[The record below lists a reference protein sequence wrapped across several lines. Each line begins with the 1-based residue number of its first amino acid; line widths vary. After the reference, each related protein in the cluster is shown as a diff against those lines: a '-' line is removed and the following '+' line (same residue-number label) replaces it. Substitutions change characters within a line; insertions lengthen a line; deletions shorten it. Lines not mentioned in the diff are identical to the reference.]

1 MESVLQEKLSE
12 RIGVA
17 EIRELCRLAS
27 GSGNN
32 STKQLMFSLIADN
45 NDRVG
50 YNVLWIFTNF
60 SGGDKIWIHT
70 KRDELIDLLL
80 RETHSGKKRLL
91 LRILSDIPVKA
102 EDIRADYLDYCLGKI
117 NSTEPCAIRG
127 LALVQ
132 AFQMCKFFPELIGEL
147 KTVMDMMEYGVLS
160 PGLLSAKRNIE
171 KNISRL

>member
-17 EIRELCRLAS
+17 EIRELCRSAS

-60 SGGDKIWIHT
+60 SGGDKIWM
-70 KRDELIDLLL
+70 
-80 RETHSGKKRLL
+80 
-91 LRILSDIPVKA
+91 
-102 EDIRADYLDYCLGKI
+102 
-117 NSTEPCAIRG
+117 N
-127 LALVQ
+127 
-132 AFQMCKFFPELIGEL
+132 
-147 KTVMDMMEYGVLS
+147 
-160 PGLLSAKRNIE
+160 
-171 KNISRL
+171 